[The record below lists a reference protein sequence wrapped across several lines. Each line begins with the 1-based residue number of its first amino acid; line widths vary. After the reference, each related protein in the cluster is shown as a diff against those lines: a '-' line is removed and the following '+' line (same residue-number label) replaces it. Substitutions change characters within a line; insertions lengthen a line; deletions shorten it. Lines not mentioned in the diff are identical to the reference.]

1 MNEQKQEI
9 INTRK
14 GCLGGSDA
22 RMLMSIA
29 DIGSIPN
36 SALKRLAICKGLKE
50 PEQFTNA
57 AMEFGNFIEE
67 CVFKS
72 LHDTDERWQSNPR
85 IASEKYSRK
94 NVKCIDHVD
103 FLLQDDEK
111 KELTLGE
118 CKATRLTFQQTRD
131 EYIAQLY
138 HHYLLGS
145 EIAKKIGYKVKVVL
159 CHYLTDGV
167 DVANERE
174 FDPSRLTVKV
184 LRNMDKLSSQ
194 YKLAE
199 AMDIVDKFLEN
210 FTEFYEQDE
219 VDANLLP
226 ANVQS
231 QFSEVAQF
239 LREIKERED
248 KVAAFKTKL
257 YDFLSERGI
266 RKVACDDFSFTV
278 VAPTQQISVDYK
290 ALFTQ
295 EIEAKKPRVA
305 KRLKEKY
312 KRTTNK
318 KGYVVIK
325 TGNNNND

>member
-72 LHDTDERWQSNPR
+72 LHDTDDRWQSNPR

-199 AMDIVDKFLEN
+199 AMDIVDKFLET
-210 FTEFYEQDE
+210 FDSYYDGDEIPYELLPVSVKEQFDKVTELLTEIMQREDIVDKFKEKLYEFLLEKNIKSIKNDAWTITR
-219 VDANLLP
+219 VDA
-226 ANVQS
+226 S
-231 QFSEVAQF
+231 STKQFNSKKYLSDFAAKHPRKF
-239 LREIKERED
+239 K
-248 KVAAFKTKL
+248 KV
-257 YDFLSERGI
+257 
-266 RKVACDDFSFTV
+266 
-278 VAPTQQISVDYK
+278 
-290 ALFTQ
+290 
-295 EIEAKKPRVA
+295 
-305 KRLKEKY
+305 KEKY
-312 KRTTNK
+312 ETVVNR
-318 KGYVVIK
+318 KGYVKISIK
-325 TGNNNND
+325 K

>member
-72 LHDTDERWQSNPR
+72 LHDTDDRWQSNPR

-199 AMDIVDKFLEN
+199 AMDIVDKFLET
-210 FTEFYEQDE
+210 FDSYYDGDEIPYELLPVSVKEQFDKATELLTEIMQREEIVDKFKEKLYEFLLEKNIKSIKNDAWTITR
-219 VDANLLP
+219 VDA
-226 ANVQS
+226 S
-231 QFSEVAQF
+231 STKQFNSKKYLSDFAAKHPRKF
-239 LREIKERED
+239 KKLRD
-248 KVAAFKTKL
+248 K
-257 YDFLSERGI
+257 YES
-266 RKVACDDFSFTV
+266 V
-278 VAPTQQISVDYK
+278 VN
-290 ALFTQ
+290 
-295 EIEAKKPRVA
+295 R
-305 KRLKEKY
+305 
-312 KRTTNK
+312 
-318 KGYVVIK
+318 KGYVKISIK
-325 TGNNNND
+325 K

>member
-29 DIGSIPN
+29 DIGSVPN
-36 SALKRLAICKGLKE
+36 SAMKRLAICKGLKE

-72 LHDTDERWQSNPR
+72 LHDTDDRWQSNPR

-199 AMDIVDKFLEN
+199 AMDIVDKFLET
-210 FTEFYEQDE
+210 FDSYYDGDEIPYELLPVSVKEQFDKATELLTEIMQREEIVDKFKEKLYEFLLEKNIKSIKNDAWTITR
-219 VDANLLP
+219 VDA
-226 ANVQS
+226 S
-231 QFSEVAQF
+231 STKQFNSKKYLSDFAAKHPRKF
-239 LREIKERED
+239 KKLREKYE
-248 KVAAFKTKL
+248 
-257 YDFLSERGI
+257 S
-266 RKVACDDFSFTV
+266 V
-278 VAPTQQISVDYK
+278 VN
-290 ALFTQ
+290 
-295 EIEAKKPRVA
+295 R
-305 KRLKEKY
+305 
-312 KRTTNK
+312 
-318 KGYVVIK
+318 KGYVKISIK
-325 TGNNNND
+325 K

>member
-199 AMDIVDKFLEN
+199 AMDIVDKFLET
-210 FTEFYEQDE
+210 FDSYYDGDEIPYELLPVSVKEQFDKVTELLTEIMQREDIVDKFKEKLYEFLLEKNIKSIKNDAWTITR
-219 VDANLLP
+219 VDA
-226 ANVQS
+226 S
-231 QFSEVAQF
+231 STKQFNSKKYLSDFAAKHPRKF
-239 LREIKERED
+239 KKLREKYEN
-248 KVAAFKTKL
+248 
-257 YDFLSERGI
+257 
-266 RKVACDDFSFTV
+266 V
-278 VAPTQQISVDYK
+278 VN
-290 ALFTQ
+290 
-295 EIEAKKPRVA
+295 R
-305 KRLKEKY
+305 
-312 KRTTNK
+312 
-318 KGYVVIK
+318 KGYVKISIK
-325 TGNNNND
+325 K

>member
-72 LHDTDERWQSNPR
+72 LHDTDERRQSNPR

-159 CHYLTDGV
+159 CHYLTDGI

-199 AMDIVDKFLEN
+199 AMDIVDKFLET
-210 FTEFYEQDE
+210 FDSYYDGDEIPYELLPVIVKEQFDKVTELLTEIMQREDIVDKFKEKLYEFLLEKNIKSIKNDAWTITR
-219 VDANLLP
+219 VDA
-226 ANVQS
+226 S
-231 QFSEVAQF
+231 STKQFNSKKYLSDFAAKHPRKF
-239 LREIKERED
+239 K
-248 KVAAFKTKL
+248 KV
-257 YDFLSERGI
+257 
-266 RKVACDDFSFTV
+266 
-278 VAPTQQISVDYK
+278 
-290 ALFTQ
+290 
-295 EIEAKKPRVA
+295 
-305 KRLKEKY
+305 KEKY
-312 KRTTNK
+312 ETVVNR
-318 KGYVVIK
+318 KGYVKISIK
-325 TGNNNND
+325 K

>member
-29 DIGSIPN
+29 DVGSIPN

-50 PEQFTNA
+50 HEQFTNA
-57 AMEFGNFIEE
+57 AMEFGNYIEE

-72 LHDTDERWQSNPR
+72 LHDTDERWQSNPC
-85 IASEKYSRK
+85 IVSEKYSRK

-159 CHYLTDGV
+159 CHYLTDGI

-199 AMDIVDKFLEN
+199 AMDIVDKFLET
-210 FTEFYEQDE
+210 FDSYYDGDEIPYELLPVIVKEQFDKVTELLTEIMQREDIVDKFKEKLYEFLLEKNIKSIKNDAWTITR
-219 VDANLLP
+219 VDA
-226 ANVQS
+226 S
-231 QFSEVAQF
+231 STKQFNSKKYLSDFAAKHPRKF
-239 LREIKERED
+239 K
-248 KVAAFKTKL
+248 KV
-257 YDFLSERGI
+257 
-266 RKVACDDFSFTV
+266 
-278 VAPTQQISVDYK
+278 
-290 ALFTQ
+290 
-295 EIEAKKPRVA
+295 
-305 KRLKEKY
+305 KEKY
-312 KRTTNK
+312 ETVVNR
-318 KGYVVIK
+318 KGYVKISIK
-325 TGNNNND
+325 K

>member
-199 AMDIVDKFLEN
+199 AMDIVDKFLET
-210 FTEFYEQDE
+210 FDSYYDGDEIPYELLPVIVKEQFDKVTELLTEIMQREDIVDKFKEKLYEFLLEKNIKSIKNDAWTITR
-219 VDANLLP
+219 VDA
-226 ANVQS
+226 S
-231 QFSEVAQF
+231 STKQFNSKKYLSDFAAKHPRKF
-239 LREIKERED
+239 K
-248 KVAAFKTKL
+248 KV
-257 YDFLSERGI
+257 
-266 RKVACDDFSFTV
+266 
-278 VAPTQQISVDYK
+278 
-290 ALFTQ
+290 
-295 EIEAKKPRVA
+295 
-305 KRLKEKY
+305 KEKY
-312 KRTTNK
+312 ETVVNK
-318 KGYVVIK
+318 KGYVKISIK
-325 TGNNNND
+325 K

>member
-159 CHYLTDGV
+159 CHYLTDGI

-199 AMDIVDKFLEN
+199 AMDIVDKFLET
-210 FTEFYEQDE
+210 FDSYYDGDEIPYELLPVIVKEQFDKATELLTEIMQREEIVDKFKEKLYEFLLEKNIKSIKNDAWTITR
-219 VDANLLP
+219 VDA
-226 ANVQS
+226 S
-231 QFSEVAQF
+231 STKQFNSKKYLSDFAAKHPRKF
-239 LREIKERED
+239 KKLREKYE
-248 KVAAFKTKL
+248 
-257 YDFLSERGI
+257 S
-266 RKVACDDFSFTV
+266 V
-278 VAPTQQISVDYK
+278 VN
-290 ALFTQ
+290 
-295 EIEAKKPRVA
+295 R
-305 KRLKEKY
+305 
-312 KRTTNK
+312 
-318 KGYVVIK
+318 KGYVKISIK
-325 TGNNNND
+325 K

>member
-159 CHYLTDGV
+159 CHYLTDGI

-199 AMDIVDKFLEN
+199 AMDIVDKFLET
-210 FTEFYEQDE
+210 FDSYYDGDEIPYELLPVIVKEQFDKVTELLTEIMQREDIVDKFKEKLYEFLLEKNIKSIKNDAWTITR
-219 VDANLLP
+219 VDA
-226 ANVQS
+226 S
-231 QFSEVAQF
+231 STKQFNSKKYLSDFAAKHPRKF
-239 LREIKERED
+239 K
-248 KVAAFKTKL
+248 KV
-257 YDFLSERGI
+257 
-266 RKVACDDFSFTV
+266 
-278 VAPTQQISVDYK
+278 
-290 ALFTQ
+290 
-295 EIEAKKPRVA
+295 
-305 KRLKEKY
+305 KEKY
-312 KRTTNK
+312 ETVVNR
-318 KGYVVIK
+318 KGYVKISIK
-325 TGNNNND
+325 K

>member
-50 PEQFTNA
+50 PEHFTNA

-159 CHYLTDGV
+159 CHYLTDGI

-199 AMDIVDKFLEN
+199 AMDIVDKFLET
-210 FTEFYEQDE
+210 FDSYYDGDEIPYELLPVSVKEQFDKVTELLTEIMQREDIVDKFKEKLYEFLLEKNIKSIKNDAWTITR
-219 VDANLLP
+219 VDA
-226 ANVQS
+226 S
-231 QFSEVAQF
+231 STKQFNSKKYLSDF
-239 LREIKERED
+239 
-248 KVAAFKTKL
+248 AAKHPRKFKK
-257 YDFLSERGI
+257 
-266 RKVACDDFSFTV
+266 
-278 VAPTQQISVDYK
+278 
-290 ALFTQ
+290 
-295 EIEAKKPRVA
+295 
-305 KRLKEKY
+305 LKEKY
-312 KRTTNK
+312 ESVVNR
-318 KGYVVIK
+318 KGYVKISIK
-325 TGNNNND
+325 K

>member
-72 LHDTDERWQSNPR
+72 LHDTDDRWQSNPR

-94 NVKCIDHVD
+94 NVK
-103 FLLQDDEK
+103 
-111 KELTLGE
+111 
-118 CKATRLTFQQTRD
+118 
-131 EYIAQLY
+131 LY

-199 AMDIVDKFLEN
+199 AMDIVDKFLET
-210 FTEFYEQDE
+210 FDSYYDGDEIPYELLPVSVKEQFDKATELLTEIMQREEIVDKFKEKLYEFLLEKNIKSIKNDAWTITR
-219 VDANLLP
+219 VDA
-226 ANVQS
+226 S
-231 QFSEVAQF
+231 STKQFNSKKYLSDFAAKHPRKF
-239 LREIKERED
+239 KKLRD
-248 KVAAFKTKL
+248 K
-257 YDFLSERGI
+257 YES
-266 RKVACDDFSFTV
+266 V
-278 VAPTQQISVDYK
+278 VN
-290 ALFTQ
+290 
-295 EIEAKKPRVA
+295 R
-305 KRLKEKY
+305 
-312 KRTTNK
+312 
-318 KGYVVIK
+318 KGYVKISIK
-325 TGNNNND
+325 K

>member
-29 DIGSIPN
+29 DIGSVPN
-36 SALKRLAICKGLKE
+36 SAMKRLAICKGLKE

-199 AMDIVDKFLEN
+199 AMDIVDKFLET
-210 FTEFYEQDE
+210 FDSYYDGDEIPYELLPVIVKEQFDKVTELLTEIMQREDIVDKFKEKLYEFLLEKNIKSIKNDAWTITR
-219 VDANLLP
+219 VDA
-226 ANVQS
+226 S
-231 QFSEVAQF
+231 STKQFNSKKYLSDFAAKHPRKF
-239 LREIKERED
+239 K
-248 KVAAFKTKL
+248 KV
-257 YDFLSERGI
+257 
-266 RKVACDDFSFTV
+266 
-278 VAPTQQISVDYK
+278 
-290 ALFTQ
+290 
-295 EIEAKKPRVA
+295 
-305 KRLKEKY
+305 KEKY
-312 KRTTNK
+312 ETVVNR
-318 KGYVVIK
+318 KGYVKISIK
-325 TGNNNND
+325 K

>member
-167 DVANERE
+167 DVANERD

-199 AMDIVDKFLEN
+199 AMDIVDKFLET
-210 FTEFYEQDE
+210 FDSYYDGDEIPYELLPVSVKEQFDKATELLTEIMQREEIVDKFKEKLYEFLLEKNIKSIKNDAWTITR
-219 VDANLLP
+219 VDA
-226 ANVQS
+226 S
-231 QFSEVAQF
+231 STKQFNSKKYLSDFAAKHPRKF
-239 LREIKERED
+239 KKLRE
-248 KVAAFKTKL
+248 
-257 YDFLSERGI
+257 
-266 RKVACDDFSFTV
+266 
-278 VAPTQQISVDYK
+278 
-290 ALFTQ
+290 
-295 EIEAKKPRVA
+295 
-305 KRLKEKY
+305 KY
-312 KRTTNK
+312 ESLVNR
-318 KGYVVIK
+318 KGYVKISIK
-325 TGNNNND
+325 K

>member
-72 LHDTDERWQSNPR
+72 LHDTDERWQSNPC
-85 IASEKYSRK
+85 IVSEKYSRK

-199 AMDIVDKFLEN
+199 AMDIVDKFLET
-210 FTEFYEQDE
+210 FDSYYDGDEIPYELLPVIVKEQFDKVTELLTEIMQREEIVDKFKEKLYEFLLDKNIKSIKNDAWTITR
-219 VDANLLP
+219 VDA
-226 ANVQS
+226 S
-231 QFSEVAQF
+231 STKQFNSKKYLSDFAAKHPRKF
-239 LREIKERED
+239 K
-248 KVAAFKTKL
+248 KV
-257 YDFLSERGI
+257 
-266 RKVACDDFSFTV
+266 
-278 VAPTQQISVDYK
+278 
-290 ALFTQ
+290 
-295 EIEAKKPRVA
+295 
-305 KRLKEKY
+305 KEKY
-312 KRTTNK
+312 ETVVNR
-318 KGYVVIK
+318 KGYVKISIK
-325 TGNNNND
+325 K

>member
-29 DIGSIPN
+29 DIGSVPN
-36 SALKRLAICKGLKE
+36 SAMKRLAICKGLKE

-199 AMDIVDKFLEN
+199 AMDIVDKFLET
-210 FTEFYEQDE
+210 FDSYYDGDEIPYELLPVIVKEQFDKVTELLTEIMQREEIVDKFKEKLYEFLLEKNIKSIKNDAWTITR
-219 VDANLLP
+219 VDA
-226 ANVQS
+226 S
-231 QFSEVAQF
+231 STKQFNSKKYLSDF
-239 LREIKERED
+239 
-248 KVAAFKTKL
+248 AAKHPRKFKK
-257 YDFLSERGI
+257 
-266 RKVACDDFSFTV
+266 
-278 VAPTQQISVDYK
+278 
-290 ALFTQ
+290 
-295 EIEAKKPRVA
+295 
-305 KRLKEKY
+305 LKEKY
-312 KRTTNK
+312 ESVVNR
-318 KGYVVIK
+318 KGYVKISIK
-325 TGNNNND
+325 K

>member
-29 DIGSIPN
+29 DIGSVPN
-36 SALKRLAICKGLKE
+36 SAMKRLAICKGLKE

-72 LHDTDERWQSNPR
+72 LHDTDDRWQSNPR

-199 AMDIVDKFLEN
+199 AMDIVDKFLET
-210 FTEFYEQDE
+210 FDSYYDGDEIPYELLPVIVKEQFDKVTELLTEIMQREEIVDKFKEKLYEFLLEKNIKSIKNDAWTITR
-219 VDANLLP
+219 VDA
-226 ANVQS
+226 S
-231 QFSEVAQF
+231 STKQFNSKKYLSDFAAKHPRKF
-239 LREIKERED
+239 KKLREKYE
-248 KVAAFKTKL
+248 
-257 YDFLSERGI
+257 S
-266 RKVACDDFSFTV
+266 V
-278 VAPTQQISVDYK
+278 VN
-290 ALFTQ
+290 
-295 EIEAKKPRVA
+295 R
-305 KRLKEKY
+305 
-312 KRTTNK
+312 
-318 KGYVVIK
+318 KGYVKISIK
-325 TGNNNND
+325 K

>member
-57 AMEFGNFIEE
+57 AMEFGNYIEE

-72 LHDTDERWQSNPR
+72 LHDADERWQSNPR

-199 AMDIVDKFLEN
+199 AMDIVDKFLET
-210 FTEFYEQDE
+210 FDSYYDGDEIPYELLPVIVKEQFDKVTELLTEIMQREDIVDKFKEKLYEFLLEKNIKSIKNDAWTITR
-219 VDANLLP
+219 VDA
-226 ANVQS
+226 S
-231 QFSEVAQF
+231 STKQFNSKKYLSDFAAKHPRKF
-239 LREIKERED
+239 KKLREKYE
-248 KVAAFKTKL
+248 
-257 YDFLSERGI
+257 S
-266 RKVACDDFSFTV
+266 V
-278 VAPTQQISVDYK
+278 VN
-290 ALFTQ
+290 
-295 EIEAKKPRVA
+295 R
-305 KRLKEKY
+305 
-312 KRTTNK
+312 
-318 KGYVVIK
+318 KGYVKISIK
-325 TGNNNND
+325 K

>member
-184 LRNMDKLSSQ
+184 LRNMDKLSSR

-199 AMDIVDKFLEN
+199 AMDIVDKFLET
-210 FTEFYEQDE
+210 FDSYYDGDEIPYELLPVSVKEQFDKVTELLTEIMQREDIVDKFKEKLYEFLLEKNIKSIKNDAWTITR
-219 VDANLLP
+219 VDA
-226 ANVQS
+226 S
-231 QFSEVAQF
+231 STKQFNSKKYLSDF
-239 LREIKERED
+239 
-248 KVAAFKTKL
+248 AAKHPRKFKK
-257 YDFLSERGI
+257 
-266 RKVACDDFSFTV
+266 
-278 VAPTQQISVDYK
+278 
-290 ALFTQ
+290 
-295 EIEAKKPRVA
+295 
-305 KRLKEKY
+305 LKEKY
-312 KRTTNK
+312 ESVVNR
-318 KGYVVIK
+318 KGYVKISIK
-325 TGNNNND
+325 K

>member
-199 AMDIVDKFLEN
+199 AMDIVDKFLET
-210 FTEFYEQDE
+210 FDSYYDGDEIPYELLPLIVKEQFDKVTELLTEIMQREDIVDKFKEKLYEFLLEKNIKSIKNDAWTITR
-219 VDANLLP
+219 VDA
-226 ANVQS
+226 S
-231 QFSEVAQF
+231 STKQFNSKKYLSDFAAKHPRKF
-239 LREIKERED
+239 KKLREKYE
-248 KVAAFKTKL
+248 
-257 YDFLSERGI
+257 S
-266 RKVACDDFSFTV
+266 V
-278 VAPTQQISVDYK
+278 VN
-290 ALFTQ
+290 
-295 EIEAKKPRVA
+295 R
-305 KRLKEKY
+305 
-312 KRTTNK
+312 
-318 KGYVVIK
+318 KGYVKISIK
-325 TGNNNND
+325 K

>member
-167 DVANERE
+167 DVANEME

-199 AMDIVDKFLEN
+199 AMDIVDKFLET
-210 FTEFYEQDE
+210 FDSYYDGDEIPYELLPVIVKEQFDKVTELLTEIMQREDIVDKFKEKLYEFLLEKNIKSIKNDAWTITR
-219 VDANLLP
+219 VDA
-226 ANVQS
+226 S
-231 QFSEVAQF
+231 STKQFNSKKYLSDFAAKHPRKF
-239 LREIKERED
+239 K
-248 KVAAFKTKL
+248 KV
-257 YDFLSERGI
+257 
-266 RKVACDDFSFTV
+266 
-278 VAPTQQISVDYK
+278 
-290 ALFTQ
+290 
-295 EIEAKKPRVA
+295 
-305 KRLKEKY
+305 KEKY
-312 KRTTNK
+312 ETVVNK
-318 KGYVVIK
+318 KGYVKISIK
-325 TGNNNND
+325 K

>member
-29 DIGSIPN
+29 DIGSVPN
-36 SALKRLAICKGLKE
+36 SAMKRLAICKGLKE

-57 AMEFGNFIEE
+57 AMEFGNYIEE

-159 CHYLTDGV
+159 CHYLTDGI

-199 AMDIVDKFLEN
+199 AMDIVDKFLET
-210 FTEFYEQDE
+210 FDSYYDGDEIPYELLPVIVKEQFDKVTELLTEIMQREDIVDKFKEKLYEFLLEKNIKSIKNDAWTITR
-219 VDANLLP
+219 VDA
-226 ANVQS
+226 S
-231 QFSEVAQF
+231 STKQFNSKKYLSDFAAKHPRKF
-239 LREIKERED
+239 K
-248 KVAAFKTKL
+248 KV
-257 YDFLSERGI
+257 
-266 RKVACDDFSFTV
+266 
-278 VAPTQQISVDYK
+278 
-290 ALFTQ
+290 
-295 EIEAKKPRVA
+295 
-305 KRLKEKY
+305 KEKY
-312 KRTTNK
+312 ETVVNR
-318 KGYVVIK
+318 KGYVKISIK
-325 TGNNNND
+325 K

>member
-29 DIGSIPN
+29 DIGSVPN

-199 AMDIVDKFLEN
+199 AMDIVDKFLET
-210 FTEFYEQDE
+210 FDSYYDGDEIPYELLPVSVKEQFDKVTELLTEIMQREDIVDKFKEKLYEFLLEKNIKSIKNDAWTITR
-219 VDANLLP
+219 VDASSTKRFNSKKYL
-226 ANVQS
+226 S
-231 QFSEVAQF
+231 DF
-239 LREIKERED
+239 
-248 KVAAFKTKL
+248 AAKHPRKFKK
-257 YDFLSERGI
+257 
-266 RKVACDDFSFTV
+266 
-278 VAPTQQISVDYK
+278 
-290 ALFTQ
+290 
-295 EIEAKKPRVA
+295 
-305 KRLKEKY
+305 LKEKY
-312 KRTTNK
+312 ESVVNR
-318 KGYVVIK
+318 KGYVKISIK
-325 TGNNNND
+325 K